1 MIQTVKIGNAKVII
15 SRFVLILVTE
25 ERPVT
30 TAAAGKLC
38 LDDGTSEGE
47 KNNSTYCYMRY

>member
-1 MIQTVKIGNAKVII
+1 MIQTVKLGNIKVII

-30 TAAAGKLC
+30 TAEGKLS

-47 KNNSTYCYMRY
+47 KNNSKHC

>member
-1 MIQTVKIGNAKVII
+1 MIQTVKLGSAKVII
-15 SRFVLILVTE
+15 SRFVLILVPE

-30 TAAAGKLC
+30 TAAGKLS

-47 KNNSTYCYMRY
+47 KKNSKLCY